1 MAKMTMAKLNEVLAK
16 GCRDALSD
24 FFDDGITTFVK
35 QGDGSRLNASAY
47 MDGETSNTGKILIR
61 GYKNLKSK
69 QFKKIDAEYYALADG
84 PCGIFAG
91 TKERKLRYKK
101 DLEELVKVSQQ

>member
-1 MAKMTMAKLNEVLAK
+1 MAKMTMKKLDEVLAK

-24 FFDDGITTFVK
+24 FLGDGITTYVK
-35 QGDGSRLNASAY
+35 QADGSRLNASAY
-47 MDGETSNTGKILIR
+47 LDGEYSNTGGILVR

-69 QFKKIDAEYYALADG
+69 QFKKIDAEYYALANG

-91 TKERKLRYKK
+91 TKEQKLRYKK
-101 DLEELVKVSQQ
+101 DLEQMIKVSQR